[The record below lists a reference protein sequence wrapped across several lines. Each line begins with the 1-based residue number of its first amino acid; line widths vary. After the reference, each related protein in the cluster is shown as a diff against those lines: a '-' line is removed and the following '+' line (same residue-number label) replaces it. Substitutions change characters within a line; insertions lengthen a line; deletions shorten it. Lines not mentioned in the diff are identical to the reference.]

1 MYNCTYL
8 YKKARSQIYNLSFHF
23 KKLEEVDKTKPK
35 VSRKKKKGK
44 IKVEINEIIEK
55 YRFPFIYVLLMSVFM
70 LQ

>member
-55 YRFPFIYVLLMSVFM
+55 YRFIYVLLMSVFM